1 MAAAAASAAAAA
13 NAGRQD
19 SYEGRSAPSCSL
31 CFLLKVVYIII
42 IALGALTIV
51 LWLILRPGA
60 VKATAVSA
68 TLSRFDLAGGGQLLQ
83 YNLTVGISLRNPNR
97 FRIHYDYADVQAS
110 YDGERFG
117 YDPVEPF
124 YLEKKG
130 ERTVMAA
137 LSGSSPVDDGGVRT
151 YGREKSEGFY
161 YVKVRLYSDLGFK
174 VRVFNARRKSKISG
188 TLRLRLPVLSR
199 GATPATTQ
207 LGTRC
212 SVDF

>member
-1 MAAAAASAAAAA
+1 MAAAASAAAAA

-19 SYEGRSAPSCSL
+19 SYEGRSASSCSL

-174 VRVFNARRKSKISG
+174 VRGFNTRRKSKINC
-188 TLRLRLPVLSR
+188 TLRLPVPSTT
-199 GATPATTQ
+199 ATPVTTQ

>member
-1 MAAAAASAAAAA
+1 MAAAASAAAAA

-19 SYEGRSAPSCSL
+19 SYEGRSASSCSL

-130 ERTVMAA
+130 ERTVTAA
-137 LSGSSPVDDGGVRT
+137 FSGSSPVDDGGVRT

-161 YVKVRLYSDLGFK
+161 YVKVRLYSHLGFK
-174 VRVFNARRKSKISG
+174 VRGFNTRRKSKISC
-188 TLRLRLPVLSR
+188 TLRLPVPSTT
-199 GATPATTQ
+199 ATPVTTQ